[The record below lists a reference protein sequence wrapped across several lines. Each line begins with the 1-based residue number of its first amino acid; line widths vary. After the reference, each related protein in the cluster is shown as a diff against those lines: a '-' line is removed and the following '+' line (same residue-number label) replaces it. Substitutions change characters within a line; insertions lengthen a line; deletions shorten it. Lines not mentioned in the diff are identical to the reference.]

1 MKVARATEDAA
12 GDRRDRGRRSGKMH
26 GGEGGGGE
34 CVDDGDE
41 RAPKD
46 DVIITVMARS
56 IIIITA
62 WLSGTQSSHGE
73 EEGAVALLSSS
84 IAMIISEMLRKRT
97 PAGSHKLGI
106 KLCVLDDAASCLQ
119 HSCRTSVGTATA
131 CRHARTRRKR
141 QRG

>member
-1 MKVARATEDAA
+1 
-12 GDRRDRGRRSGKMH
+12 MH

-46 DVIITVMARS
+46 DVIMTVTARS

-73 EEGAVALLSSS
+73 EEGAAALLSSS
-84 IAMIISEMLRKRT
+84 IAITISEMLRKRT
-97 PAGSHKLGI
+97 PARSHKLGLT
-106 KLCVLDDAASCLQ
+106 LCVLQIAASCLQ
-119 HSCRTSVGTATA
+119 HCYRTSVGTATA
-131 CRHARTRRKR
+131 CRHVRTRRKR
-141 QRG
+141 QRGLGKERS